1 MASQSVELAS
11 DATHP
16 SILADMLCHVRFS
29 ENELECSKEIS
40 RNILEGVDD
49 DTHCGSGYCKLAWEE
64 MLVAFAKASY
74 ARLSDKSPKDFP
86 LGVNDLAPVSCGAW
100 PVYAL
105 SRHPRAEQLLR
116 ELRICRGCLS
126 KLLIQGLGRMP
137 ASARAALMKPR
148 KMLQDVDTMLQSL
161 QGIK

>member
-16 SILADMLCHVRFS
+16 SILADMLCHARFS

-100 PVYAL
+100 PV
-105 SRHPRAEQLLR
+105 
-116 ELRICRGCLS
+116 RICRGCLS
-126 KLLIQGLGRMP
+126 KLLIQGQGRMP